1 MSAYDPKRTRANE
14 RPLRRYGKFLWP
26 RTYCRLGRWL
36 AGRASCSFPE
46 LGRCMCQIK
55 SVIARPVLFVVLK
68 AFDRLFHARPMPGW
82 HPPHHEIRALE
93 MLKPFGAA
101 PIETLM
107 DRLID
112 EMLQRLDI
120 LPHRQI
126 DSDAWIGVGPRA
138 GGIATI
144 VDEAPNESRRTLC
157 QAIYQHE
164 VVGEV
169 SHARI
174 IDLITDAADVQ
185 LREIS
190 VRWLLHGGTP
200 CGLAPVA
207 FLATFVLELG

>member
-1 MSAYDPKRTRANE
+1 
-14 RPLRRYGKFLWP
+14 
-26 RTYCRLGRWL
+26 
-36 AGRASCSFPE
+36 
-46 LGRCMCQIK
+46 MCPIK

-68 AFDRLFHARPMPGW
+68 AIDRLFYARPVPSW
-82 HPPHHEIRALE
+82 HPPHHEIRVLE

-138 GGIATI
+138 GRIATI
-144 VDEAPNESRRTLC
+144 VDEAPDESRRTLR
-157 QAIYQHE
+157 QAIYQRK
-164 VVGEV
+164 VIGEV

-174 IDLITDAADVQ
+174 IDLVTDAADVQ

-190 VRWLLHGGTP
+190 IRRLFHGGTP
-200 CGLAPVA
+200 CGLVP
-207 FLATFVLELG
+207 